1 MAKIVLEDISKF
13 FGNNQVLKNINLEIS
28 DSSITVLVGPSGCG
42 KTTTLRIISGLESA
56 SSGKIFIGERN
67 VSRMDPKDR
76 NVAMVFQNYALY
88 PHLNVRDNI
97 NFGLRAKKVKID
109 EINRKVANVVDFLG
123 IKELLSRYPSQL
135 SGGQQQRVAIGRA
148 IVRNPDVFLFDEPL
162 SNLDAKLRIEMR
174 TELLRLHKHLKKTA
188 VYVTHDQE
196 DAMSMGDTIIV
207 MQKGEIIQMGTPQQ
221 IYQNPSNMFV
231 AGFVGSPSMNL
242 VKGTLTNNLFFA
254 DYNTF
259 SIHVNG
265 DYGDVYLGIRPEN
278 IILKHAVQRQIVTE
292 SFKAEVEMSQMLGS
306 KLIVNLRIKGLIIK
320 ALFDEQYFDEISIG
334 NQVEVVFDRS
344 KLHYFEEKNN
354 NRINISL

>member
-231 AGFVGSPSMNL
+231 AGFVGR
-242 VKGTLTNNLFFA
+242 GTEQRGHWFTGCLIRQAGQL
-254 DYNTF
+254 
-259 SIHVNG
+259 SR
-265 DYGDVYLGIRPEN
+265 LG
-278 IILKHAVQRQIVTE
+278 
-292 SFKAEVEMSQMLGS
+292 
-306 KLIVNLRIKGLIIK
+306 
-320 ALFDEQYFDEISIG
+320 
-334 NQVEVVFDRS
+334 
-344 KLHYFEEKNN
+344 
-354 NRINISL
+354 